1 MEKLSVIELK
11 SLKDGQMME
20 FVRSTA
26 QIFETYKKDL
36 GLDALVAT
44 YQKAYL
50 ALEESFKKQKTNLH
64 TQQIIQLDE
73 LRDRAFKSLFHKVTG
88 LLYDD
93 SDKSLILA
101 AERILSI
108 FDLHGGGKVVY
119 LDYNSESAV
128 IGNFILDVRKLFM
141 AELISTNLQADLL
154 RLEVCNQNF
163 KNMYSERGDLTKDN
177 QLAFAVKQARALAS
191 ASYSTLRRQVGLLEF
206 QFPEKTKAIKELIV
220 RLNVEIAKY
229 KALIDKEKKK
239 PEKEKEGV

>member
-1 MEKLSVIELK
+1 M
-11 SLKDGQMME
+11 
-20 FVRSTA
+20 
-26 QIFETYKKDL
+26 
-36 GLDALVAT
+36 
-44 YQKAYL
+44 
-50 ALEESFKKQKTNLH
+50 
-64 TQQIIQLDE
+64 
-73 LRDRAFKSLFHKVTG
+73 
-88 LLYDD
+88 
-93 SDKSLILA
+93 
-101 AERILSI
+101 
-108 FDLHGGGKVVY
+108 
-119 LDYNSESAV
+119 
-128 IGNFILDVRKLFM
+128 RKLFM

-206 QFPEKTKAIKELIV
+206 QFPEKIKAIKELIV